1 MPDGLD
7 MIRAYLAGAVALAF
21 VGLAG
26 ALWWQTQALASS
38 KADVA
43 SLSREVA
50 AQVAIADQARVA
62 RAVSDAYRK
71 RETIRA
77 AELQRGL
84 ETLMTGDFTN
94 ADTFIDPR
102 IADFLDCLRRA
113 PSGDADGC
121 SGGLDGL
128 ENTRPD

>member
-7 MIRAYLAGAVALAF
+7 VIRAYLAGGIAAAFLA
-21 VGLAG
+21 LAG
-26 ALWWQTQALASS
+26 ALWWQTQTLASS

-77 AELQRGL
+77 AELQQGL